1 MDAITCIHTR
11 RSIRKYEKR
20 AVGDDLIKQ
29 VLEAGMMAPSA
40 GNQQPWQFL
49 VITDPALLARIPEVH
64 PYAGMAPEAA
74 FSVLV
79 CGDLKLE
86 KHRGFWVQDCSAAV
100 QNMLLAAHA
109 LGLGGVWTG
118 IYPDEERVSGFR
130 RLFGLPEH
138 VVPLAL
144 LPFGHPAQ
152 KSERA
157 DRFRPERIHK
167 NKW

>member
-11 RSIRKYEKR
+11 RSIRKFEKR

-49 VITDPALLARIPEVH
+49 VITDQALLDRIPDVH

-74 FSVLV
+74 FAVLV
-79 CGDLKLE
+79 CGDLTLE
-86 KHRGFWVQDCSAAV
+86 KLRGFWVQDCSAAV

-118 IYPDEERVSGFR
+118 IYPNEDRVNGFR
-130 RLFGLPEH
+130 RLFRLPEH

-144 LPFGHPAQ
+144 LPFGSPAQ
-152 KSERA
+152 TSGKV
-157 DRFRPERIHK
+157 DRFKPERVHT

>member
-11 RSIRKYEKR
+11 RSIRKFEKR
-20 AVGDDLIKQ
+20 AVGEELIRQ
-29 VLEAGMMAPSA
+29 VLEAGMTAPSA

-49 VITDPALLARIPEVH
+49 VITDRALLAQIPGVH
-64 PYAGMAPEAA
+64 PYASMAPEAA

-79 CGDLKLE
+79 CGDLSLE
-86 KHRGFWVQDCSAAV
+86 KLRGFWVQDCSAAI

-118 IYPDEERVSGFR
+118 IYPDEDRVGGFR
-130 RLFGLPEH
+130 RLFNLPEH

-152 KSERA
+152 KSERVE
-157 DRFRPERIHK
+157 RFRQERIHT

>member
-1 MDAITCIHTR
+1 MDAITCIHAR

-20 AVGDDLIKQ
+20 AVGEDLIKQ

-40 GNQQPWQFL
+40 GNQQPWQF
-49 VITDPALLARIPEVH
+49 VVVTDPAILAELPRLH
-64 PYAGMAPEAA
+64 PYASMAPESA

-86 KHRGFWVQDCSAAV
+86 KHHGFWVQDCSAAV

-118 IYPDEERVSGFR
+118 VYPDEARVSGFR
-130 RLFGLPEH
+130 RLFKLPDN

-144 LPFGHPAQ
+144 LPFGYPAQ
-152 KSERA
+152 KSERV
-157 DRFRPERIHK
+157 DRFRPDRIHK
-167 NKW
+167 NRW

>member
-1 MDAITCIHTR
+1 MDAITCILTR
-11 RSIRKYEKR
+11 RSIRMFEKR
-20 AVGDDLIKQ
+20 AVGEELIRQ

-40 GNQQPWQFL
+40 GNQQPWHFV
-49 VITDPALLARIPEVH
+49 VITDTALMAQVPRIH
-64 PYAGMAPEAA
+64 PYASMAPEAA
-74 FSVLV
+74 FCVLV
-79 CGDLKLE
+79 CGDPRLE
-86 KHRGFWVQDCSAAV
+86 KHSGFWVQDCSAAV

-118 IYPDEERVSGFR
+118 IHPDENRVNAFR
-130 RLFGLPEH
+130 RLFGLPDS

-152 KSERA
+152 KSERV

-167 NKW
+167 NRW